1 MFTAQHKTVVFD
13 NHTLSMKIKCKNQL
27 FTAQPALKQSQGSS
41 AAFTMNK
48 KVPFN
53 KAAGIQ

>member
-1 MFTAQHKTVVFD
+1 MFTAQHKTVVID
-13 NHTLSMKIKCKNQL
+13 NHTLSMKMKCKSQL
-27 FTAQPALKQSQGSS
+27 FSAQPAFKQSQGSS
-41 AAFTMNK
+41 AALSMNK